1 MRPLLFLIAFA
12 AAAAFAADRPNL
24 NGTWQLSSNHEER
37 LKLETLLIQQ
47 TPDGVKISEFG
58 AKEETVDIACG
69 VDGHECKLKE
79 GEISFWYNGPA
90 LVMME
95 MHHNR
100 DVVTKTR
107 LVLSEDGKT
116 LNLEVI
122 HVSPPG
128 SSSTGSPARW
138 AAGWWPA
145 WDGSPRPPRS
155 SSWPRPPA
163 CGASGV
169 APTPC
174 APPPGVPAS

>member
-1 MRPLLFLIAFA
+1 VTAKIGVVSSMITQAAPARRKEFIVYAAGPAEDKLDRETETDVRPLLFLIAFA

-24 NGTWQLSSNHEER
+24 NGTWQLSSHHEAR
-37 LKLETLLIQQ
+37 LKFETLLIEQ
-47 TPDGVKISEFG
+47 TPDGVKISESG
-58 AKEETVDIACG
+58 TKEKTVDIACG

-79 GEISFWYNGPA
+79 GEISLWYNGPA

-107 LVLSEDGKT
+107 LVLSEDGNA

-128 SSSTGSPARW
+128 SSSTY
-138 AAGWWPA
+138 
-145 WDGSPRPPRS
+145 
-155 SSWPRPPA
+155 
-163 CGASGV
+163 
-169 APTPC
+169 TFKKQL
-174 APPPGVPAS
+174 